1 MIRVL
6 IVDDHAVIR
15 SGLAMLLGAQAD
27 IEIIAEAS
35 NAAETRAILTRSR
48 PDIVLLDV
56 NLPDQNGLELAEDI
70 LRQHGLLK
78 ILFLTM
84 HDEPEYVG
92 RALQIGASGY
102 ILKNAADTE
111 LIDAVRAVYSGEFA
125 LQKGLRENIAR
136 RTARKPRAGDG
147 IPPVAS
153 LTKRELEVL
162 RLVALGYTQQEIAE
176 ELGVSSKTVET
187 HKSNIMEKL
196 NTKKRSTL
204 VKYALAHGIIQAT

>member
-1 MIRVL
+1 MIRIL

-27 IEIIAEAS
+27 IEIVAEAS
-35 NAAETRAILTRSR
+35 NAQETRAILERTR

-102 ILKNAADTE
+102 ILKSAADTE
-111 LIDAVRAVYSGEFA
+111 LIQAVRLVYNGEFA

-136 RTARKPRAGDG
+136 RTARKSRIAEGL
-147 IPPVAS
+147 PPVAS

-162 RLVALGYTQQEIAE
+162 RLVALGYTQQEIAD
-176 ELGVSSKTVET
+176 ELGVSAKTVET

-196 NTKKRSTL
+196 NTKKRST
-204 VKYALAHGIIQAT
+204 VVQYALAHGIIQPS

>member
-1 MIRVL
+1 MIRIL

-15 SGLAMLLGAQAD
+15 SGLAMLLSAQSD
-27 IEIIAEAS
+27 MEIIAEAS
-35 NAAETRAILTRSR
+35 NAAETRAILKHSR
-48 PDIVLLDV
+48 PDIILLDV

-70 LRQHGLLK
+70 LRQYGLLK

-102 ILKNAADTE
+102 ILKSAADTE

-136 RTARKPRAGDG
+136 RTARKLRTSDSV
-147 IPPVAS
+147 PPVAS